1 MDLYLIFFRHFVNGA
16 SLGSGILVST
26 TYCVWEYNCS
36 LLWAISDDEILRR
49 CTVNCWPSEKVYWAV
64 ATPFKAIDRFRRRKN
79 ARGAVS
85 VGGLEINFLALCEF
99 SITYSM
105 VVISKRVAIS
115 LLPPISQYPNPSSS
129 GDNIAQDTS

>member
-1 MDLYLIFFRHFVNGA
+1 MERRWDQAFSSVLQIEFGNRFVHCG
-16 SLGSGILVST
+16 GP
-26 TYCVWEYNCS
+26 
-36 LLWAISDDEILRR
+36 ISDDEILRR